1 MDNIRDIGRT
11 PEHMRMEAGPALP
24 LELTEAYV
32 CTNDTPGDV
41 FSELIFDLMMP
52 CGHRA
57 IDHASDELLQSE
69 RVALMTTMI
78 WSHN

>member
-11 PEHMRMEAGPALP
+11 PEQYRMDEIRALP
-24 LELTEAYV
+24 LEMTEAYV
-32 CTNDTPGDV
+32 CTDNEGEV

-52 CGHRA
+52 CGCRA
-57 IDHASDELLQSE
+57 IDHASDETLESP